1 MTESE
6 NLHFLVLQTDGLLAS
21 QLLSFHSPETG
32 MISIQSSNSSLLLG
46 SSGCQLVN
54 PVGLSSAQ
62 DQPWPERQRKQ
73 NKRLIDFSKH
83 KELRDHGPH
92 EFENL

>member
-62 DQPWPERQRKQ
+62 DQPWPERQKKTAQEINRFFKAQ
-73 NKRLIDFSKH
+73 GINRS
-83 KELRDHGPH
+83 RPT
-92 EFENL
+92 

>member
-1 MTESE
+1 MTASE
-6 NLHFLVLQTDGLLAS
+6 NLHFFVLQTDGLLAA

-32 MISIQSSNSSLLLG
+32 IISIQSSTSSSLLG

-62 DQPWPERQRKQ
+62 NQPWPEGKKKTTPSSQSTS
-73 NKRLIDFSKH
+73 N
-83 KELRDHGPH
+83 
-92 EFENL
+92 